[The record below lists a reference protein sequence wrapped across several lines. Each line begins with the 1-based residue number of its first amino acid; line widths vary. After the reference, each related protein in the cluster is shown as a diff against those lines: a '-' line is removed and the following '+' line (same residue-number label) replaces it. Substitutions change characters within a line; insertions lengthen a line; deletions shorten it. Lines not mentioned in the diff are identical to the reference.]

1 VLAAGRGRR
10 FGARPK
16 QFELVGGE
24 RVLDRSLATA
34 RSVADHVVVVL
45 GDDDAALGDQ
55 LVEAGEADASVAGGA
70 ERADSVRAGLALV
83 ADDAAVVVVHDAAR
97 PLASADLYRAVVAAV
112 RAGADAAIPGLAV
125 TDTVKRITGAGP
137 ERGAGIAGVVVET
150 LDRSELVAV
159 QTPQAFRADVLRA
172 AHDGAADATDD
183 AALVEAAGG
192 AVVVV
197 PGEASNLK
205 ITGPQDLAVLE
216 ALLGGL
222 ADADADGR

>member
-197 PGEASNLK
+197 PGETSNLK

-216 ALLGGL
+216 ALVGGL